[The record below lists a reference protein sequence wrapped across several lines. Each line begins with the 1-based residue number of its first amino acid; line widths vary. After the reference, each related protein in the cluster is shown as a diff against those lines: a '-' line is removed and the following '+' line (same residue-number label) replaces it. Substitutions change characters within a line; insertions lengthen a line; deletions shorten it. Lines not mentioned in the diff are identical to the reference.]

1 MLFILTGDIRTG
13 KTTWLEARV
22 RELEAAG
29 VPVRGVLAPGVWLD
43 CKKVGIENALLP
55 SRERVLLATPAGDG
69 CSTGLGWDFDAAALA
84 RVNAHLNGLAE
95 TTGEKDARAGLL
107 VIDEIGPLE
116 LRRGGGLT
124 AALELLDAGPAP
136 AWPHALVV
144 VRSGLADEVAARWR
158 PAWGSVEVLR
168 PDERGRRRLLGSVL
182 DQRAPHG
189 VRGEDCR

>member
-95 TTGEKDARAGLL
+95 TTGEKDARPGLL
-107 VIDEIGPLE
+107 VIDEVGPLE

-124 AALELLDAGPAP
+124 AALELLDGGPTP

-144 VRSGLADEVAARWR
+144 VRATLAGEAAARFAHSWR
-158 PAWGSVEVLR
+158 SVELLS
-168 PDERGRRRLLGSVL
+168 PDESGARRLREALL
-182 DQRAPHG
+182 APG
-189 VRGEDCR
+189 GTPSAPSL